1 MKMVSVREEYS
12 GYIIRECMPLHLW
25 IEEQILYYDEQ
36 WPKVDLTHEEWIE
49 VNREL
54 IDELYNANLMEVG
67 ERIKFGDPTADLYLF
82 RLIDDST
89 LESER
94 GLKP

>member
-36 WPKVDLTHEEWIE
+36 WPKVDLTHEEWVE

-94 GLKP
+94 GLRP

>member
-12 GYIIRECMPLHLW
+12 GVIAVDCMPLHLW
-25 IEEQILYYDEQ
+25 IEEQIRYYDEQ
-36 WPKVDLTHEEWIE
+36 WPKVDLTHEEWVE

-67 ERIKFGDPTADLYLF
+67 ERIKFGDPNADLYLF
-82 RLIDDST
+82 RLIDDSNWN
-89 LESER
+89 LER

>member
-36 WPKVDLTHEEWIE
+36 WPKADLTHEEWVE

>member
-12 GYIIRECMPLHLW
+12 GHILINWMPLHLW

-36 WPKVDLTHEEWIE
+36 WPKVDLTHEEWVE

>member
-12 GYIIRECMPLHLW
+12 GHILIEYMPLHEW
-25 IEEQILYYDEQ
+25 IEEQILYYDKQ
-36 WPKVDLTHEEWIE
+36 WPKADLTHEEWVE

-54 IDELYNANLMEVG
+54 IEELYNANVLEVG
-67 ERIKFGDPTADLYLF
+67 ERIKFGDSTADLYLF

>member
-12 GYIIRECMPLHLW
+12 GYIVTECMPLHLW

-36 WPKVDLTHEEWIE
+36 WPKADMTHEEWIE

-54 IDELYNANLMEVG
+54 IEELYNANLLEVG
-67 ERIKFGDPTADLYLF
+67 ERTTFGDSTADLYLF

>member
-25 IEEQILYYDEQ
+25 IEEQILYYNEQ
-36 WPKVDLTHEEWIE
+36 WPRIDLTHEEWAE

-54 IDELYNANLMEVG
+54 IEELYNANILEVG
-67 ERIKFGDPTADLYLF
+67 ERTKFGDESADLYLF